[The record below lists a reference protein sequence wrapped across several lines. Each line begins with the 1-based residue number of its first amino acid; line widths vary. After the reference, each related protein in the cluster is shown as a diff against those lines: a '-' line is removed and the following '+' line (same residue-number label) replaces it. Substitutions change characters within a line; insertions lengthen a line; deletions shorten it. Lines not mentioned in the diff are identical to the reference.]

1 MDEILR
7 VVGSIQLEGSV
18 LTHRQSSSLN
28 CGTVL
33 HVNVCDGWNDAS
45 LATLHAFINCST
57 LQVSFE
63 AVCIKL

>member
-18 LTHRQSSSLN
+18 LTHRQSSLS

-45 LATLHAFINCST
+45 LAALHAFINCSA